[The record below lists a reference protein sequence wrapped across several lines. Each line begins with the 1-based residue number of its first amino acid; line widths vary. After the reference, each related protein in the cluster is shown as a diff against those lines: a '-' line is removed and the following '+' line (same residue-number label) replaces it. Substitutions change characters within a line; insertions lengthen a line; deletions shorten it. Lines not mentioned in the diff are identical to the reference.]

1 MAAAMTLSMAACGG
15 GNSNAPANSTP
26 PASSNPPAAS
36 RNQRGPSA
44 GTSTPASDGYGEFT
58 TVEPGKLIMSTE
70 ATFPPYEMIADDG
83 SFIGI
88 DVEVAQAIADK
99 LGLELQVDNM
109 GFDAALTA
117 AQAALEDG
125 YRLKIYEAFRPNEA
139 TRYLY
144 DTAAAKLADPALVLD
159 EEENAVD
166 PVTGWRVDLT
176 SGFLID
182 PETEELIDPA
192 SLLEPEEE
200 EALPED
206 GAEEELPQKP
216 EDGTEEGAPQ
226 MPEDESGLLETG
238 GETPE
243 EVELTEGE
251 TMQLTAAVT
260 PDNATDSRVSWAV
273 SDAHVATVS
282 ESGLIEALAEGSA
295 VVTASAIDGSGVV
308 AECRVKVVAAPVV
321 SGIRSPWD
329 GMTDGAETVTVSDL
343 AGRIVYSGRAD
354 GLKGASLPHGYYIVA
369 TPRRVVKVLIR

>member
-1 MAAAMTLSMAACGG
+1 MIS
-15 GNSNAPANSTP
+15 
-26 PASSNPPAAS
+26 
-36 RNQRGPSA
+36 
-44 GTSTPASDGYGEFT
+44 
-58 TVEPGKLIMSTE
+58 PGRFLIMRPGEVTVTVTVTTPDGVARSAS
-70 ATFPPYEMIADDG
+70 ATVKASPRIYL
-83 SFIGI
+83 
-88 DVEVAQAIADK
+88 VATI
-99 LGLELQVDNM
+99 
-109 GFDAALTA
+109 
-117 AQAALEDG
+117 
-125 YRLKIYEAFRPNEA
+125 
-139 TRYLY
+139 
-144 DTAAAKLADPALVLD
+144 VL
-159 EEENAVD
+159 
-166 PVTGWRVDLT
+166 
-176 SGFLID
+176 S
-182 PETEELIDPA
+182 
-192 SLLEPEEE
+192 S
-200 EALPED
+200 
-206 GAEEELPQKP
+206 
-216 EDGTEEGAPQ
+216 
-226 MPEDESGLLETG
+226 
-238 GETPE
+238 E